1 MPRIS
6 AKEKLRQFFRTR
18 VGEVVTSAELQEAAG
33 PVTEWARR
41 VRELRN
47 DEGWPIESHND
58 RTDLVPGQYILV
70 SSPPESDRYRFSK
83 PISNRLRAQVLERNG
98 YTCKM
103 CGVAAGDQMENGRI
117 ARLHV
122 GHIVDKSHGG
132 PDTLD
137 NLRALCSQCNQ
148 GAKNV
153 TQEPP
158 TYVWLLSQIRRATE
172 ADQRR
177 ALDWLRSKFD
187 RT

>member
-41 VRELRN
+41 VRELRRE
-47 DEGWPIESHND
+47 EGWNISTHND
-58 RTDLVPGQYILV
+58 RADLKPGEYVLEEQ
-70 SSPPESDRYRFSK
+70 PPEPGVYSFSRAL
-83 PISNRLRAQVLERNG
+83 SARLRAQVLERNG
-98 YTCKM
+98 YTCQM
-103 CGVAAGDQMENGRI
+103 CGIAAGDPMDDERK

-132 PDTLD
+132 ADILS
-137 NLRALCSQCNQ
+137 NLRALCSQCNE

-158 TYVWLLSQIRRATE
+158 THVWLMSQIRRASE
-172 ADQRR
+172 ADQRK
-177 ALDWLRSKFD
+177 ALDWLRHKFE
-187 RT
+187 RN